1 MLPWTDRC
9 HREPGAGLSALRC
22 GPSAMPG
29 RMESCAFVSRLF
41 GRGRSGRHRWAPCVS
56 SDVVLCRLEQQDA
69 CLRDRDAQAR
79 RLARASGQDGLHLEC
94 RRNCCDEDGSR
105 VQSLIARRPSG
116 GRSSSETRQL
126 QTNNTVPARPTLVA
140 QLTRRSMSNR
150 RFLTTFTTVA
160 IAVGSLALT
169 TGGAFAAAP
178 PPPHY
183 KPLIC
188 AFLPF
193 LCSAPIA
200 KPKPV
205 HHHKQHTMM
214 KTTKPKAATKP
225 KY

>member
-1 MLPWTDRC
+1 
-9 HREPGAGLSALRC
+9 
-22 GPSAMPG
+22 
-29 RMESCAFVSRLF
+29 
-41 GRGRSGRHRWAPCVS
+41 
-56 SDVVLCRLEQQDA
+56 
-69 CLRDRDAQAR
+69 
-79 RLARASGQDGLHLEC
+79 
-94 RRNCCDEDGSR
+94 
-105 VQSLIARRPSG
+105 
-116 GRSSSETRQL
+116 
-126 QTNNTVPARPTLVA
+126 
-140 QLTRRSMSNR
+140 MSNR
-150 RFLTTFTTVA
+150 RFLTTFTAVA

-193 LCSAPIA
+193 LCSAPMA

-205 HHHKQHTMM
+205 HHHKQHTVM